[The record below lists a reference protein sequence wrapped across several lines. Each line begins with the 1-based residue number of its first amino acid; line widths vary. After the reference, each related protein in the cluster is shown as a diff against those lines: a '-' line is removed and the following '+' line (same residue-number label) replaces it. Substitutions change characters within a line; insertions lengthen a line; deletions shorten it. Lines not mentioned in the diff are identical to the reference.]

1 MSGLPWLARLSC
13 RHQADLPAEPEPGT
27 LVACNWPPCAGQGA
41 QREVA
46 SVVRLLPGDE
56 DRLMRGEAVPG
67 ARGACTREGCAHGSL
82 YHRDMESHSRS
93 TYRGQRCYQPGCRCD
108 GWTNEAG
115 QVMPP
120 LPAMQ
125 EALW

>member
-13 RHQADLPAEPEPGT
+13 RHQVDLSAEPRPGA
-27 LVACNWPPCAGQGA
+27 LVACPWPPCEGQGA
-41 QREVA
+41 QREAVSA
-46 SVVRLLPGDE
+46 VQVLPGDE

-67 ARGACTREGCAHGSL
+67 ARGACTREGCAHGAL
-82 YHRDMESHSRS
+82 YHRENRSRD
-93 TYRGQRCYQPGCRCD
+93 YRGQKCERCRCP

-120 LPAMQ
+120 MPAMQ